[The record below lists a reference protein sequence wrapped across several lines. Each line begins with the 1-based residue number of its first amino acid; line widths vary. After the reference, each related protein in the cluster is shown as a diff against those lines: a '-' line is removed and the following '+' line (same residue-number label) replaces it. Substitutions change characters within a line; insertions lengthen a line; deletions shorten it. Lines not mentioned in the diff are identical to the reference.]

1 MAKIIKLAIIA
12 FLLYL
17 AYTEGLP
24 LLRQLGDGVG
34 GDVLPRSGGVGPTGC
49 VGAAERAS
57 DLFGERVGRVS
68 GPGTDPQVWDDFR
81 RSVDDAIYE
90 AQSQCDCSME
100 SCDKA
105 REALSALG
113 DQLAQFGERLRTGT
127 MAQNPVSQQTR
138 IPRLLGEAR
147 ELARQGR

>member
-1 MAKIIKLAIIA
+1 MAKIIKLALIA
-12 FLLYL
+12 FLLYI
-17 AYTEGLP
+17 AYTQGLP
-24 LLRQLGDGVG
+24 LLRQQLGEGLG
-34 GDVLPRSGGVGPTGC
+34 GDDTPRSGC

-81 RSVDDAIYE
+81 RSVDDAIYD
-90 AQSQCDCSME
+90 ARSQCDCRLE

-113 DQLAQFGERLRTGT
+113 DQLAQFDQRFRSGS
-127 MAQNPVSQQTR
+127 MAQNPAQAQGPLT
-138 IPRLLGEAR
+138 PA
-147 ELARQGR
+147 LASSCAPAP

>member
-24 LLRQLGDGVG
+24 LLRQLGDRVG
-34 GDVLPRSGGVGPTGC
+34 GDALHQSGGVRTGC

-57 DLFGERVGRVS
+57 DRFGERVGRVS

-90 AQSQCDCSME
+90 AQSQCDCRLE

-113 DQLAQFGERLRTGT
+113 DQLAQFDERFRTGT

-138 IPRLLGEAR
+138 IHRLLGEAQ